1 MTLFLSRQPIFD
13 ADEQLV
19 AYDLSYLD
27 AADAPADNCESA
39 LAAERVILEACLTQG
54 LDRVAEGRAAFLP
67 VSRSVLVRGAVRV
80 VHPRRAVLSLAPGMA
95 ADEELVAACTA
106 LAQDGYRIA
115 ASAADVV
122 RHPALLGIVHL

>member
-39 LAAERVILEACLTQG
+39 LAAERVILEACLTQAG
-54 LDRVAEGRAAFLP
+54 HDNVP
-67 VSRSVLVRGAVRV
+67 TWC
-80 VHPRRAVLSLAPGMA
+80 SLAP
-95 ADEELVAACTA
+95 LTV
-106 LAQDGYRIA
+106 LI
-115 ASAADVV
+115 
-122 RHPALLGIVHL
+122 